1 MHSSFAL
8 KTNLTSLKT
17 KVDTKDNSKNT
28 FETGISK
35 LVSVTFFNS
44 INLSI
49 ASLRSIKNTNIN
61 EYIKNTVLNK
71 IADIINNI
79 KRDPLK
85 SDTDSKIKSLIG
97 DFQAK
102 INDVIIKKEGGLIVK
117 KTILIQN
124 KKKK

>member
-17 KVDTKDNSKNT
+17 KVDTIDSSKNT

-124 KKKK
+124 

>member
-17 KVDTKDNSKNT
+17 KVDTIDNSKNT

-124 KKKK
+124 

>member
-17 KVDTKDNSKNT
+17 KVDIIDSSKNT

-124 KKKK
+124 